1 MKIFMTGA
9 TSGLGIEAAVAL
21 ADQGHDLYV
30 LGRTQEK
37 IETLIA
43 IASKRSGTTCS
54 NIHPIVGDLNSLK
67 GLHEILTTFR
77 TEHNQLDMIINNA
90 GLWNTELKETPDG
103 IEETFHVNLLAPYQI
118 IKALLPLLSKS
129 KSPVVITTAS
139 ALHQGTIEFD
149 DLEYRKNFNG
159 FKAYRQSKLGV
170 NLLTRLF
177 AREHKSVSFF
187 SQHPG
192 VVNTNL
198 GRQMGWIVNAFFK
211 LMGISPKKG
220 AENLIFLASTEPAK
234 LKSGAYYAKKVVK
247 KITTES
253 YDLEMAKKL
262 KLSLD
267 NYLNRA

>member
-90 GLWNTELKETPDG
+90 GLWNTELKKRFT
-103 IEETFHVNLLAPYQI
+103 
-118 IKALLPLLSKS
+118 
-129 KSPVVITTAS
+129 
-139 ALHQGTIEFD
+139 
-149 DLEYRKNFNG
+149 
-159 FKAYRQSKLGV
+159 
-170 NLLTRLF
+170 
-177 AREHKSVSFF
+177 
-187 SQHPG
+187 
-192 VVNTNL
+192 
-198 GRQMGWIVNAFFK
+198 
-211 LMGISPKKG
+211 
-220 AENLIFLASTEPAK
+220 
-234 LKSGAYYAKKVVK
+234 
-247 KITTES
+247 
-253 YDLEMAKKL
+253 
-262 KLSLD
+262 
-267 NYLNRA
+267 